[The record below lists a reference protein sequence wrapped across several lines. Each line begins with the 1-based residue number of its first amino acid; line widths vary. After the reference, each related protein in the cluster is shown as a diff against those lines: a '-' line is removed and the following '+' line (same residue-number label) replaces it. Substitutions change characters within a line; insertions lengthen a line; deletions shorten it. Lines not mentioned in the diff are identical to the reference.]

1 MLALVLPV
9 MITLPAPEDRAR
21 GTVAIQ
27 VVVRSAPPPFIA
39 AAMSHPG
46 VIPEAAIA
54 GEGDADEAA
63 WTAPA
68 DVEVT
73 GALPDMPEQVPVRE
87 EGRLIEEAALAGLVA
102 PAPPADAA
110 APVDVPDAT
119 LLEGTPAPA
128 LEEDVELDTVAS
140 IEGEV
145 SAEPEFM
152 PDVVPRPSRKPK
164 LVHVEQQK
172 AEPAPEPRRRIAAPV
187 PARPK
192 TARPTP
198 KPFKNF
204 LGGTRAVPMEEFP
217 FRAGR

>member
-1 MLALVLPV
+1 
-9 MITLPAPEDRAR
+9 
-21 GTVAIQ
+21 
-27 VVVRSAPPPFIA
+27 
-39 AAMSHPG
+39 
-46 VIPEAAIA
+46 
-54 GEGDADEAA
+54 
-63 WTAPA
+63 
-68 DVEVT
+68 
-73 GALPDMPEQVPVRE
+73 MPEQVPVRE

-119 LLEGTPAPA
+119 LLEGAPAPA
-128 LEEDVELDTVAS
+128 LE
-140 IEGEV
+140 
-145 SAEPEFM
+145 
-152 PDVVPRPSRKPK
+152 
-164 LVHVEQQK
+164 VHVEQQK